1 MLGVRPSPASSIW
14 NLSFLAVGVGLFFG
28 GTAASI
34 YLWTTRDGETRRSL
48 PLAAGAPYLG
58 GTLSR
63 PPDAARAPA
72 HSPGT
77 RPGAKPVPPLRPVRR
92 PAAVRRLA
100 NTIHPMRP
108 IAASVRYEARSFP
121 VAVRITLRDS
131 GWAGAQWTARTTRG
145 LPACGWI
152 ALAQLPTDSPRGMIS
167 METAF
172 APTPSVGTILARLR
186 SARREATYGRT
197 RRISL
202 AGFVG
207 WEMDGRVAGGSQH
220 VIEPFSPRGTR
231 GTPPDAHVLGGGE
244 RFRVVVLDV
253 RGTRVVLVLQSV
265 KLPPKEYRAFL
276 ARASR
281 VLDESLEFPG

>member
-1 MLGVRPSPASSIW
+1 VRPSPASSIW
-14 NLSFLAVGVGLFFG
+14 NLSLLAVGVGLFFG

-34 YLWTTRDGETRRSL
+34 YLWTTRHGETRRSL

-77 RPGAKPVPPLRPVRR
+77 RPGAKPVPAPRPVRR

-121 VAVRITLRDS
+121 VAVRITLHDS
-131 GWAGAQWTARTTRG
+131 GWAGAQWTARNTHG

-172 APTPSVGTILARLR
+172 GPTPSVGTILARLR

-207 WEMDGRVAGGSQH
+207 WEMDGSH
-220 VIEPFSPRGTR
+220 PTPTHHHNPPNTPTP
-231 GTPPDAHVLGGGE
+231 TPP
-244 RFRVVVLDV
+244 
-253 RGTRVVLVLQSV
+253 T
-265 KLPPKEYRAFL
+265 PP
-276 ARASR
+276 
-281 VLDESLEFPG
+281 PP